1 MSRLRLSLR
10 PAAPLRA
17 MATRSARSLAA
28 ATPRSSPRRDL
39 FAVAALNGLMAGELG
54 KKLFYAP
61 PPEVDEEAALL
72 PVRVARLAWDMAAI
86 MLDEEAEM
94 FESFKR

>member
-1 MSRLRLSLR
+1 
-10 PAAPLRA
+10 
-17 MATRSARSLAA
+17 
-28 ATPRSSPRRDL
+28 
-39 FAVAALNGLMAGELG
+39 MAGELG